1 MAYKTFSDSPF
12 MSALSKRDDLA
23 PFKENDLAAFGIE
36 LCFGIDD
43 PIGTLLPAVT
53 GSGGDAKIDILYVSR
68 EQGIIVVCQV
78 YKSLEIKKSAKGN
91 KGTDLTPAMSV
102 VLSTDEAA
110 LPPGVAPHIK
120 DARAAIRDGDIRAI
134 HVWYA
139 HNCPESIQ
147 IQQDMAL
154 HIPTIRTL
162 LNQYG
167 DNGKA
172 ISLSLREVGLE
183 TLDKFYRASTN
194 AIAVEDKF
202 SFDTPRVGFEK
213 KDGAWQ
219 AFITTVS
226 GHWLANLY
234 RDYESK
240 GLYNPNVRGFMGA
253 NNKDTDKKINA
264 GIQSSAKSNSNEF
277 FVFNNGI
284 TALVHDFE
292 LSDDKL
298 SIKSITGIGIVNG
311 AQTTGSL
318 GELDASIDLHGIE
331 VGVRF
336 IKCED
341 KETIQSI
348 TRYNNSQNKVIQSDF
363 RANDSIQKRLRSEF
377 NTLKTAEYD
386 GGLRGH
392 NIIDKKSKIDA
403 HAAAQALTA
412 WHGSPYDS
420 YHNKMNIWDEDSH
433 YKRAFDESISAE
445 HVLFV
450 HSLFEAAN
458 ILKAELQEEQK
469 KGSMKKDDETLLE
482 YLNER
487 GSAFLIIH
495 SISGVLETMM
505 DKKILSPYRISFH
518 SNIKKDAAVSLWKE
532 FLKLFAKFITLLQPG
547 LVSRLSNKSA
557 IASAKEGFIRDF
569 GTFIKMMQDFQ
580 KKNPCDFIISKMK
593 NEL

>member
-1 MAYKTFSDSPF
+1 MAYNSFSDSPF

-23 PFKENDLAAFGIE
+23 PFKENDLAAFGME

-120 DARAAIRDGDIRAI
+120 DARAAIKDGDIRAI

-167 DNGKA
+167 DNGKS

-183 TLDKFYRASTN
+183 TLDSFYRASTN

-202 SFDTPRVGFEK
+202 AFDKPRVGFEK
-213 KDGAWQ
+213 KDAAWQ

-253 NNKDTDKKINA
+253 NNKDTDKIINA
-264 GIQSSAKSNSNEF
+264 GIQSSAKSNPNEF

-318 GELDASIDLHGIE
+318 GELDTSIDLHGIE

-377 NTLKTAEYD
+377 NTLKIAEYD

-469 KGSMKKDDETLLE
+469 NGAMKQDDENLLV

-495 SISGVLETMM
+495 SVSGVLETMM
-505 DKKILSPYRISFH
+505 DKKILSPYRISFD
-518 SNIKKDAAVSLWKE
+518 SKIKKDTAIDLWKD
-532 FLKLFAKFITLLQPG
+532 FIKLSAKFIILLQPG
-547 LVSRLSNKSA
+547 LSGRLSNKNGITA
-557 IASAKEGFIRDF
+557 AKDNFVRNF
-569 GTFIKMMQDFQ
+569 GTFITMMKEYQSTPY
-580 KKNPCDFIISKMK
+580 KFITSKIK